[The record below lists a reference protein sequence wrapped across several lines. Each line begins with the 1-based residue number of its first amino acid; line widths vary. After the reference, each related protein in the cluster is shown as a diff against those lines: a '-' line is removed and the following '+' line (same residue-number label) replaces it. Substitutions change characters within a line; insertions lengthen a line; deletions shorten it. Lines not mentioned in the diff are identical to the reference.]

1 MSKRITFTLEIESEN
16 AAFQDSPESEIGRI
30 LDVVKE
36 RVALTNGLEFVEIST
51 YIYDANGNK
60 VGTFYYDVETE
71 DEDEDDE

>member
-1 MSKRITFTLEIESEN
+1 MSKRITFALEIESGN
-16 AAFQDSPESEIGRI
+16 DAFHDAPHSEIGRI

-36 RVALTNGLEFVEIST
+36 RVASTNGLEFVEINT

-71 DEDEDDE
+71 ESDEDDE